1 MDEQISFEIKSDA
14 LAVIQTLD
22 IEANFEEMRAYL
34 TEMLAPYK
42 SLVAT
47 DMGAAKSARA
57 YVNKV
62 KKSINDSRLMVK
74 KLYTEP
80 LAAFEDKCKALT
92 AICDEA
98 SGAIDTQIK
107 AEEQKEKELRIN
119 ALRAF
124 FDSSAHEI
132 EAYITFER
140 IYNPKWETKS
150 YGMEKAEQDICA
162 ALDRTRADVE
172 AIRAMNSPFES
183 ALLAEYAQSGDLS
196 RVLIMKANADRV
208 EANKKN
214 QQQDN
219 KKIGAESPEAP
230 EPMQGYTQEPETRTE
245 AQEAHTE
252 RMYTFTLEFTATR
265 EQAFMIN
272 DFFKRNNI
280 RYRKVEGTK

>member
-1 MDEQISFEIKSDA
+1 MNENINFEVKSDA

-34 TEMLAPYK
+34 TEMLSPYK
-42 SLVAT
+42 SLVVT

-62 KKSINDSRLMVK
+62 KKSIDDSRKMVK
-74 KLYTEP
+74 KLYSAP

-98 SGAIDTQIK
+98 SGAIDEQIK
-107 AEEQKEKELRIN
+107 AEEQKEKEIRIN
-119 ALRAF
+119 ALRGF
-124 FDSSAHEI
+124 FDSSIHGI

-162 ALDRTRADVE
+162 AIDRTRADVE
-172 AIRAMNSPFES
+172 AIRAMDSPFES

-196 RVLIMKANADRV
+196 RVMIMKANADRV
-208 EANKKN
+208 EANRQN
-214 QQQDN
+214 QQQY
-219 KKIGAESPEAP
+219 KEKSGAESTETVDPT
-230 EPMQGYTQEPETRTE
+230 QGYTPEPEARTE
-245 AQEAHTE
+245 AANGRQE

-272 DFFKRNNI
+272 DFFKKNNI

>member
-1 MDEQISFEIKSDA
+1 MTEQNIAFEVKSEA

-34 TEMLAPYK
+34 TDMLSPYK
-42 SLVAT
+42 SLVVT

-62 KKSINDSRLMVK
+62 RKSIDDSRKMVK

-98 SGAIDTQIK
+98 SGAIDAQIK
-107 AEEQKEKELRIN
+107 AEEQKEKEIRIN
-119 ALRAF
+119 ALRGF
-124 FDSSAHEI
+124 FDSSAHDI
-132 EAYITFER
+132 EEYITFER
-140 IYNPKWETKS
+140 IYNPKWETKT
-150 YGMEKAEQDICA
+150 YGIEKAEQDICA
-162 ALDRTRADVE
+162 SIDRTRADVE

-196 RVLIMKANADRV
+196 RVLIMKVNADRV
-208 EANKKN
+208 EANREKSL
-214 QQQDN
+214 QDN
-219 KKIGAESPEAP
+219 TKSNAESTEAP
-230 EPMQGYTQEPETRTE
+230 EPMQGYTPEPENAADAEKRF
-245 AQEAHTE
+245 
-252 RMYTFTLEFTATR
+252 TFTLEFTVTR

-272 DFFKRNNI
+272 DFFMKNHI
-280 RYRKVEGTK
+280 KYRKMEGTK

>member
-1 MDEQISFEIKSDA
+1 MNENINFEIKSDA
-14 LAVIQTLD
+14 LAVIQSLD

-34 TEMLAPYK
+34 TEMLQPYK
-42 SLVAT
+42 SLVVT

-80 LAAFEDKCKALT
+80 LTSFENRCKELT

-98 SGAIDTQIK
+98 SGAIDAQIK
-107 AEEQKEKELRIN
+107 AEEQKEKELRIS

-150 YGMEKAEQDICA
+150 YGMDKAEQDICA
-162 ALDRTRADVE
+162 AIDRTKSDVE

-183 ALLAEYAQSGDLS
+183 ALLAEYAQNGDLS

-208 EANKKN
+208 EANKAN

-219 KKIGAESPEAP
+219 TKSDAESSEAD
-230 EPMQGYTQEPETRTE
+230 EPMQGYTPEPKRGTE
-245 AQEAHTE
+245 AQEVRT
-252 RMYTFTLEFTATR
+252 YTFTLEFTATR
-265 EQAFMIN
+265 EQAFMIK
-272 DFFKRNNI
+272 DFFKKNDI
-280 RYRKVEGTK
+280 QYRKVEGTK